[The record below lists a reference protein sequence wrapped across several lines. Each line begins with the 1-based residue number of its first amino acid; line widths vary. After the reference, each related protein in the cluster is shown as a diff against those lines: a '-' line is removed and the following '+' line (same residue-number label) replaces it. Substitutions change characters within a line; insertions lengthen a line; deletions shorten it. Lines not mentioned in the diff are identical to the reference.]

1 MQKIIWTCWFQGRD
15 EAPDLVKRC
24 LTSWER
30 ENPDWEVRCLDSRTV
45 GRYLDIREYVDLDC
59 QAITAASLSDI
70 IRIFLLHEYG
80 GAWVDATLY
89 CNRPLDDWL
98 PGAMGT
104 GFFAF
109 DAPAADR
116 MLASWF
122 LACEPGNGIV
132 AKWATRCAEY
142 WRNRDQSEDYFWFH
156 HQFSELLEVDPE
168 ARAEWEVVP
177 LISADGAHFFQT
189 YDAMYQP
196 ASEWAHKIN
205 WTTPVFKLTHRIS
218 SELYRP
224 GCLLHQF
231 LNRFDFNEGSTSAK
245 SLRREHSAMPFAAT
259 KVSTE
264 NLGDH
269 IQILA
274 ANRLLARL
282 GIEPQL
288 CVDRDN
294 EIATSAKLTE
304 FGCPVGILVNGWF
317 KTNPREW
324 PPHPNLVPLY
334 LGFHIRLFQS
344 STLISDAAIENYRK
358 HGPIGCRDDY
368 TLSLLQRHGVD
379 AFLSNC
385 LSLILPRR
393 LEYPERQDQV
403 FVVSRDDQILD
414 RIPEDLGPIR
424 FVSHYSGST
433 DFEENMRKAADLL
446 TLYRTR
452 ARLVI
457 TTLLHCAL
465 PAIAMGIPVIVFYP
479 QGTGGGDQS
488 DRERFSTLER
498 MIRVFH
504 FDETHKIDWRGRV
517 VEASQYKLALI
528 DAFHSMIKRWQ
539 LPPEP
544 VVGPIA
550 PSAALP
556 VSTY

>member
-24 LTSWER
+24 LASWER

-45 GRYLDIREYVDLDC
+45 GRYLDIPEYLDLDC
-59 QAITAASLSDI
+59 QTITAASLSDI

-109 DAPAADR
+109 DAPAPDR

-132 AKWATRCAEY
+132 AKWAARCAEY

-177 LISADGAHFFQT
+177 RISADGAHFFQT
-189 YDAMYQP
+189 YDAMYQQ
-196 ASEWAHKIN
+196 ASEWVHKID

-259 KVSTE
+259 KVSTD

-269 IQILA
+269 IQSLA

-334 LGFHIRLFQS
+334 LGFHIRPSQS

-358 HGPIGCRDDY
+358 HGPIGCRDNY
-368 TLSLLQRHGVD
+368 TLSLLHRHGVD

-393 LEYPERQDQV
+393 LEYPARQDQV

-488 DRERFSTLER
+488 DGERFSTLER

-528 DAFHSMIKRWQ
+528 DAFHSMMKRWQ

-556 VSTY
+556 VPTH